1 MKRVAPSKKS
11 ASANAP
17 KRVRP
22 VAASSKRARP
32 AASPKRVSPFTEN
45 GELRRV
51 MSLDGKTIDWKH
63 VEKLG
68 EQARQAAIRLGVPP
82 PEPWPEMTEEEWARA
97 EESARLVRAIPRR
110 KFKQTSEEMIRE
122 MRDAQVGIFPKQRDE
137 SADR

>member
-1 MKRVAPSKKS
+1 MKRVAPSKKN
-11 ASANAP
+11 ASANP
-17 KRVRP
+17 
-22 VAASSKRARP
+22 
-32 AASPKRVSPFTEN
+32 PKRVSPFTEN

-51 MSLDGKTIDWKH
+51 MSLDGKTIDWEH

-68 EQARQAAIRLGVPP
+68 EQARQAAIRLGIPLLEAPPVPP
-82 PEPWPEMTEEEWARA
+82 PTEEELERIK
-97 EESARLVRAIPRR
+97 ELQRQVRAIPRR